1 MSPRRMGATWF
12 ITGTDTGV
20 GKTFLTALLAR
31 RLRAT
36 GGRFRAVKPF
46 CSGGREDAEVLFAA
60 QGGMVPMDE
69 INPWHFRAPLAPL
82 VAARRQGVRVTLEEA
97 TAFLRRSAHGHDR
110 LLVEGAGGLLS
121 PLGEGFSAWDLIRA
135 IRARVLV
142 VCPDRLGAIN
152 QSLLVFAA
160 LPKSVAARAKLVLS
174 ATAVPDGSCRT
185 NRAVLAEL
193 LGAERVHVL
202 PRSGPNELAAI
213 EEDRMPA
220 GLRRRLDALLA

>member
-1 MSPRRMGATWF
+1 M
-12 ITGTDTGV
+12 
-20 GKTFLTALLAR
+20 AR
-31 RLRAT
+31 RQT

-46 CSGGREDAEVLFAA
+46 CSGGREDAEALFAA

-97 TAFLRRSAHGHDR
+97 TAFLRRSARGRDR

-121 PLGEGFSAWDLIRA
+121 PLGEGFTARELIRA
-135 IRARVLV
+135 TRARVLV

-160 LPKSVAARAKLVLS
+160 AWLS
-174 ATAVPDGSCRT
+174 IS
-185 NRAVLAEL
+185 RAVNADMYC
-193 LGAERVHVL
+193 AC
-202 PRSGPNELAAI
+202 
-213 EEDRMPA
+213 
-220 GLRRRLDALLA
+220 DANSSCGYF